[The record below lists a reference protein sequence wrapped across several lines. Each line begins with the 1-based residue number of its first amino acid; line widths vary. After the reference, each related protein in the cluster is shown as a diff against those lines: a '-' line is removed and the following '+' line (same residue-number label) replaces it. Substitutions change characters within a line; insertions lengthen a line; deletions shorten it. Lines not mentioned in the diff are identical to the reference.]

1 MEELKIAIEN
11 IEKAV
16 NDLRRSSDEYYKNGD
31 NYRGN
36 IRYDAALRLFSD
48 LERLK
53 IANDYIT
60 IALKK

>member
-16 NDLRRSSDEYYKNGD
+16 NDLRHSSDEYYKNGD

>member
-11 IEKAV
+11 IEKVV
-16 NDLRRSSDEYYKNGD
+16 NDLRHSSDEYYKIGD

-60 IALKK
+60 VALKK